1 MAAKGLDPETQAYY
15 RHAMRVMNEAGVE
28 FLVGGAYA
36 FARYTGIVRHTK
48 DFDVFLREGDLD
60 KALAALSRAG
70 FRTERTFPHW
80 LAKAW
85 RADDFVDLIYS
96 SGNGIAVVDELW
108 FQHATAGEVLGVP
121 CRLIPAEEMIW
132 SKAFIMERERFDGAD
147 IAHVINSRADQMDW
161 RRLVGRFGPFWRVL
175 LVHLT
180 MFGFIYPGRRDKV
193 PSRVLQALLRRLQT
207 ETETPVTA
215 DPNLCQG
222 TLISRQ
228 QFLPDLQNGCH
239 DARLQEVV
247 RMTQEDIAHWTSA
260 IYKEEASA

>member
-1 MAAKGLDPETQAYY
+1 MASAKGLDPETQAYY
-15 RHAMRVMNEAGVE
+15 RQAMRIMEDAGVD

-48 DFDVFLREGDLD
+48 DFDVFLREQDLE
-60 KALAALSRAG
+60 KALAALARHG
-70 FRTERTFPHW
+70 YRTERTFPHW

-85 RADDFVDLIYS
+85 RGDDFVDLIYS
-96 SGNGIAVVDELW
+96 SGNGVAVVDELW
-108 FQHATAGEVLGVP
+108 FQHATPAEVLGVP

-132 SKAFIMERERFDGAD
+132 SKAFIMERERYDGAD
-147 IAHVINSRADQMDW
+147 IAHVIGSRADLMDW

-193 PSRVLQALLRRLQT
+193 PARVMLALLRRLQT
-207 ETETPVTA
+207 ETEEPATA
-215 DPNLCQG
+215 DPKLCQG

-228 QFLPDLQNGCH
+228 QFLPDLQHGCH
-239 DARLQEVV
+239 DARLHDVV
-247 RMTQEDIAHWTSA
+247 RMSQEDIAHWTSA
-260 IYKEEASA
+260 IYKEAGA